1 MNIRFPVV
9 LCRHAAVMG
18 VAGRCYGQ
26 SDVCL
31 ADGWEQ
37 FGDGLSVLVKGSGAE
52 VIHSSPLQRC
62 RLLADYVAQKTGLP
76 FEEDTRLSELN
87 FGAWE
92 GVKWDD
98 VSRAKLDQWA
108 SDPLDFAPPGGESGL
123 ELIERVQAY
132 WQDVQRS
139 ARGVCVITHG
149 GPLRVLGAL
158 TRGEVPNLIVP
169 SMPQGSVC
177 VVRASQS

>member
-18 VAGRCYGQ
+18 VSGRCYGQ

-31 ADGWEQ
+31 AEGWEQ

-62 RLLADYVAQKTGLP
+62 RLLAEYVAHKTGLP
-76 FEEDTRLSELN
+76 LEDDHRLRELN

-92 GVKWDD
+92 GTKWDD
-98 VSRAKLDQWA
+98 VSRIQLDQWA
-108 SDPLDFAPPGGESGL
+108 TNPLGFAPPGGESGQ

-132 WQDVQRS
+132 WQDVQHS
-139 ARGVCVITHG
+139 AQGVCIITHG
-149 GPLRVLGAL
+149 GPLRVLTAL
-158 TRGEVPNLIVP
+158 TRGEMPNLIVP
-169 SMPQGSVC
+169 SMPQGSVR
-177 VVRASQS
+177 VVRASQN